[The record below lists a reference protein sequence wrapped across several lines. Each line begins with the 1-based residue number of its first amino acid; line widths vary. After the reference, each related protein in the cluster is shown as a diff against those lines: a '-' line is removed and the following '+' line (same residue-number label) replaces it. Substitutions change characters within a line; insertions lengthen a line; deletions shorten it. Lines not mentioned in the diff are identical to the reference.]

1 MLFAARH
8 RTSACAR
15 GGVIAWPAGVQ
26 GMKVE
31 DWAARNPPKI
41 SDA

>member
-1 MLFAARH
+1 
-8 RTSACAR
+8 
-15 GGVIAWPAGVQ
+15 VIAWPAGVQ

-31 DWAARNPPKI
+31 DRAARNPPKI